1 MAEFGA
7 NDLSAA
13 FVENRGRLLQLVRRR
28 LNPVLLKRF
37 DPEDVLSAA
46 YENATKRLGYFSSR
60 EDVPVYFKLR
70 TLLLQ
75 TLTDLERRNLGAA
88 ARDAYREVEA
98 DAGGVDGAEGLVADL
113 AADVTSPVSKVDR
126 CERHD
131 LLRAALA
138 SLSDA
143 DRRIIVLRHFDGLGN
158 GECAAV
164 FGIDQKAAS
173 IRYVRALER
182 LQKKLMEYSCF
193 GKGVLR
199 GRG

>member
-1 MAEFGA
+1 MAGFDA

-46 YENATKRLGYFSSR
+46 YENAAKR
-60 EDVPVYFKLR
+60 
-70 TLLLQ
+70 
-75 TLTDLERRNLGAA
+75 
-88 ARDAYREVEA
+88 
-98 DAGGVDGAEGLVADL
+98 
-113 AADVTSPVSKVDR
+113 
-126 CERHD
+126 H
-131 LLRAALA
+131 
-138 SLSDA
+138 
-143 DRRIIVLRHFDGLGN
+143 

-173 IRYVRALER
+173 IRHVRALER
-182 LQKKLMEYSCF
+182 LQKRLMEYSCF
-193 GKGVLR
+193 GNETPH